1 MDELS
6 AELIQQGLETR
17 VLGRR
22 VVYYERIG
30 STNDVARQLAEA
42 GEAEGT
48 LVIADEQTAG
58 RGRLGRAW
66 IAPARSSLLMSFILR
81 PDLPPA
87 HASRVTMAVALG
99 ACEAIRAITNLPVQI
114 KWYNDLQIRGKKFAG
129 ILAESEIVGEQLE
142 YIVVGIGVNVNFDA
156 TTVQGIPPETTSLAM
171 ELGRAVPRVPL
182 VQAML
187 RVIEAQYLRL
197 CAGEDLREAYKNRLA
212 TLGQWVRV
220 HTTQDTIEGKAI
232 DVDDIGALVLQR
244 ADGSRV
250 HVPVGDVTLVRNV
263 EVQNE

>member
-30 STNDVARQLAEA
+30 STNDVARQLADA

-58 RGRLGRAW
+58 RGRVGRAW
-66 IAPARSSLLMSFILR
+66 VAPARSSLLMSFILR
-81 PDLPPA
+81 PDLPPT

-99 ACEAIRAITNLPVQI
+99 ACEAIRAVTNLPVQI

-129 ILAESEIVGEQLE
+129 ILAESGILDEQLE
-142 YIVVGIGVNVNFDA
+142 YVIVGIGVNVNFDT
-156 TTVQGIPPETTSLAM
+156 TTVQGIPPDATSLAM
-171 ELGRAVPRVPL
+171 ELGRVVPRAPL
-182 VQAML
+182 AQALL
-187 RVIEAQYLRL
+187 RGIESEYARL
-197 CAGEDLREAYKNRLA
+197 CAGEDLRAAYKNRLA
-212 TLGQWVRV
+212 TLGQYVRV
-220 HTTQDTIEGKAI
+220 HTTQGILEGKAI
-232 DVDDIGALVLQR
+232 DVDDIGALILQR
-244 ADGSRV
+244 ADGSLV
-250 HVPVGDVTLVRNV
+250 HVSVGDVTLVRNV